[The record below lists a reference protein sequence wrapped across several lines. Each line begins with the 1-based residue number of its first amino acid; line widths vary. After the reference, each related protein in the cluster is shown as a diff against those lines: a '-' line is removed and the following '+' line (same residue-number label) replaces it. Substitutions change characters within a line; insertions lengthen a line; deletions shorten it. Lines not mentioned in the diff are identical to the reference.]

1 MQSCLKKN
9 FSHHILFDNKYA
21 EQSYIAYLSK
31 EKRKYIMNSSDY
43 VERFIV
49 FTIDFIFR
57 INNAICR
64 RGLVEN
70 NKEDIRKLYDTPK
83 DVEKY
88 SYYTKMTVNGVYNDI
103 KRYKLTNEYEQEI
116 FDMLEKVVN
125 LKDKLFTNY
134 DDFKSGIYEL
144 VKTIDDKHYTWT
156 VGENIIYNRSIRDN
170 ERKKYYCAVI
180 GQKGYKRFKT
190 IYYNNVYLETRIKK
204 ITFEQVCDLLIVI
217 ADTYNELIIK
227 EYDNASDIINDYLKN
242 NTDMLSCKDI
252 YYAKIFMDLKKISL
266 LLQTDKQKDVVKLMK
281 DIIQSENKKY
291 KNDFLLYENI
301 PIDENAIEQ
310 GQYIEL

>member
-1 MQSCLKKN
+1 MQNCLKKN
-9 FSHHILFDNKYA
+9 FSRHILFDNKYA

-31 EKRKYIMNSSDY
+31 GKRKYIMNSSDY

-88 SYYTKMTVNGVYNDI
+88 SYYTKMTVNDVYNDI

-144 VKTIDDKHYTWT
+144 VKTIDDKHYTWI

-170 ERKKYYCAVI
+170 ESKKYYCAVI

-227 EYDNASDIINDYLKN
+227 EYDNASDIINDYIKN
-242 NTDMLSCKDI
+242 NADMFNCKDI

>member
-1 MQSCLKKN
+1 MQNCLKKK
-9 FSHHILFDNKYA
+9 FSYHILFDNKYA

-31 EKRKYIMNSSDY
+31 GKRKYIMNSSDY

-70 NKEDIRKLYDTPK
+70 NKEDIRKLYDTPR

-88 SYYTKMTVNGVYNDI
+88 SYYTKMTVNDVYNQI
-103 KRYKLTNEYEQEI
+103 KKCKLTNEYEQEI

-144 VKTIDDKHYTWT
+144 VKTIDDKHYTWI

-170 ERKKYYCAVI
+170 ESKKYYCAVI

-190 IYYNNVYLETRIKK
+190 IYYNNVYLKTRIKK

-217 ADTYNELIIK
+217 ADIYNELIIK
-227 EYDNASDIINDYLKN
+227 EYDNANDIINDYLKN
-242 NTDMLSCKDI
+242 NTNMLNCKDI
-252 YYAKIFMDLKKISL
+252 YYAKIFMNLKKISL
-266 LLQTDKQKDVVKLMK
+266 LLQDNKQKDVVKMMK

-291 KNDFLLYENI
+291 KNNFLLYENI

>member
-1 MQSCLKKN
+1 MQNCLKKK
-9 FSHHILFDNKYA
+9 FSYHILFDNKYA

-31 EKRKYIMNSSDY
+31 GKRKYIMNSSDY

-70 NKEDIRKLYDTPK
+70 NKEDIRKLYDTPR

-88 SYYTKMTVNGVYNDI
+88 SYYTKMTVNDVYNQI
-103 KRYKLTNEYEQEI
+103 KKCKLTNEYEQEI

-144 VKTIDDKHYTWT
+144 VKTIDDKHYTWI

-170 ERKKYYCAVI
+170 ESKKYYCAII

-190 IYYNNVYLETRIKK
+190 IYYNNIYLETRIKK

-227 EYDNASDIINDYLKN
+227 KYDNASDIINDYLKD
-242 NTDMLSCKDI
+242 NTNMLNCKDI

-266 LLQTDKQKDVVKLMK
+266 LLQTDKQKDVVKMMK

-291 KNDFLLYENI
+291 KNNFLLYENI

>member
-1 MQSCLKKN
+1 MQNCLKKN
-9 FSHHILFDNKYA
+9 FSRHILFDNKYA

-31 EKRKYIMNSSDY
+31 GKRKYIMNSSDY

-88 SYYTKMTVNGVYNDI
+88 SYYTKMTVNDVYNDI

-144 VKTIDDKHYTWT
+144 VKTIDDKHYTWI
-156 VGENIIYNRSIRDN
+156 VGENIIYNRSIHDN
-170 ERKKYYCAVI
+170 ESKKYYCAVI

-227 EYDNASDIINDYLKN
+227 EYDNASDIINDYIKN
-242 NTDMLSCKDI
+242 NADMFNCKDI

>member
-1 MQSCLKKN
+1 MQNCLKKN
-9 FSHHILFDNKYA
+9 FSRHILFDNKYA

-31 EKRKYIMNSSDY
+31 GKRKYIMNSSDY

-49 FTIDFIFR
+49 FNIDFIFR

-88 SYYTKMTVNGVYNDI
+88 SYYTKMTVNDVYNDI

-144 VKTIDDKHYTWT
+144 VKTIDDKHYTWI

-170 ERKKYYCAVI
+170 ESKKYYCAVI

-227 EYDNASDIINDYLKN
+227 EYDNASDIINDYIKN
-242 NTDMLSCKDI
+242 NADMFNCKDI

>member
-1 MQSCLKKN
+1 MQNCLKKN
-9 FSHHILFDNKYA
+9 FSYHILFDNKYA

-31 EKRKYIMNSSDY
+31 GKRKYIINSSDY

-88 SYYTKMTVNGVYNDI
+88 SYYIKMTVNEVYNDI
-103 KRYKLTNEYEQEI
+103 KKHKLTNEYEQEI

-134 DDFKSGIYEL
+134 DDFKSGIYDL
-144 VKTIDDKHYTWT
+144 VKTIDDKHYTWI

-170 ERKKYYCAVI
+170 ESKKYYCAVI
-180 GQKGYKRFKT
+180 GQKGYKKFKT
-190 IYYNNVYLETRIKK
+190 IYYNNVYLETRIKR

-217 ADTYNELIIK
+217 ADIYNELIIK
-227 EYDNASDIINDYLKN
+227 EYDNTSDIINDYLKD
-242 NTDMLSCKDI
+242 NTDMFNCKDI

-266 LLQTDKQKDVVKLMK
+266 LLQTDKQKDIVKLMK

>member
-1 MQSCLKKN
+1 MQNCLKKN
-9 FSHHILFDNKYA
+9 FLHHILFDNKYA

-31 EKRKYIMNSSDY
+31 GKRKYIMNSSDY

-88 SYYTKMTVNGVYNDI
+88 SYYTKMTVNDVYNDI

-125 LKDKLFTNY
+125 LKDKLSTNY
-134 DDFKSGIYEL
+134 DDFKNGIYEL
-144 VKTIDDKHYTWT
+144 VKTIDDKHYTWI

-170 ERKKYYCAVI
+170 ESKKYYCAVI

-227 EYDNASDIINDYLKN
+227 EYDNARDIINDYLKD
-242 NTDMLSCKDI
+242 NTDMLNCKDI
-252 YYAKIFMDLKKISL
+252 YYAKIFIDLKKISL
-266 LLQTDKQKDVVKLMK
+266 LLQTDKQKDVIKLLK

>member
-1 MQSCLKKN
+1 MQNCSIGTNSQLDNVIMDKN
-9 FSHHILFDNKYA
+9 
-21 EQSYIAYLSK
+21 
-31 EKRKYIMNSSDY
+31 
-43 VERFIV
+43 V
-49 FTIDFIFR
+49 
-57 INNAICR
+57 
-64 RGLVEN
+64 LVEN

-170 ERKKYYCAVI
+170 ESKKYYCAVI
-180 GQKGYKRFKT
+180 GQKGYKRFKS
-190 IYYNNVYLETRIKK
+190 K
-204 ITFEQVCDLLIVI
+204 
-217 ADTYNELIIK
+217 
-227 EYDNASDIINDYLKN
+227 
-242 NTDMLSCKDI
+242 
-252 YYAKIFMDLKKISL
+252 
-266 LLQTDKQKDVVKLMK
+266 
-281 DIIQSENKKY
+281 
-291 KNDFLLYENI
+291 
-301 PIDENAIEQ
+301 
-310 GQYIEL
+310 

>member
-1 MQSCLKKN
+1 MQNCLKKK
-9 FSHHILFDNKYA
+9 FSYHILFDNKYA

-31 EKRKYIMNSSDY
+31 GKRKYIMNSSDY

-70 NKEDIRKLYDTPK
+70 NKEDIRKLYDTPR

-88 SYYTKMTVNGVYNDI
+88 SYYTKMTVNDVYNQI
-103 KRYKLTNEYEQEI
+103 KKCKLTNEYEQEI

-144 VKTIDDKHYTWT
+144 VKTIDDKHYTWI

-170 ERKKYYCAVI
+170 ESKKYY
-180 GQKGYKRFKT
+180 
-190 IYYNNVYLETRIKK
+190 
-204 ITFEQVCDLLIVI
+204 
-217 ADTYNELIIK
+217 
-227 EYDNASDIINDYLKN
+227 
-242 NTDMLSCKDI
+242 
-252 YYAKIFMDLKKISL
+252 
-266 LLQTDKQKDVVKLMK
+266 
-281 DIIQSENKKY
+281 
-291 KNDFLLYENI
+291 
-301 PIDENAIEQ
+301 
-310 GQYIEL
+310 

>member
-1 MQSCLKKN
+1 MPTCLKKN
-9 FSHHILFDNKYA
+9 FSYHILFANKYA

-31 EKRKYIMNSSDY
+31 GKRKYIMNSNDC

-70 NKEDIRKLYDTPK
+70 NKEDIRKLYDTPR
-83 DVEKY
+83 DVERY
-88 SYYTKMTVNGVYNDI
+88 TYYTKMTVNQVYNAT
-103 KRYKLTNEYEQEI
+103 KKYNFTNEYEKEI
-116 FDMLEKVVN
+116 FDMLERVVN

-134 DDFKSGIYEL
+134 DEFKSGIYEL
-144 VKTIDDKHYTWT
+144 VKTIDDKHYTWL
-156 VGENIIYNRSIRDN
+156 VGENIVYNRSIRDN
-170 ERKKYYCAVI
+170 ESKKYYCAVI
-180 GQKGYKRFKT
+180 GQKGYERFKT
-190 IYYNNVYLETRIKK
+190 IYYNNIYLETRIKK

-227 EYDNASDIINDYLKN
+227 EYNNANDIITEYLEN
-242 NTDMLSCKDI
+242 NTDMLNCKDI
-252 YYAKIFMDLKKISL
+252 YYAKIFMDLKKVPS
-266 LLQTDKQKDVVKLMK
+266 LLQTNKRNDVIKLMK
-281 DIIQSENKKY
+281 DIIQNENIKY
-291 KNDFLLYENI
+291 KKNFLLYENI

>member
-1 MQSCLKKN
+1 MQNCLKKK
-9 FSHHILFDNKYA
+9 FSYHILFDNKYA

-31 EKRKYIMNSSDY
+31 GKRKYIMNSSDY

-88 SYYTKMTVNGVYNDI
+88 SYYTKMTVNDVYNQI
-103 KRYKLTNEYEQEI
+103 KKCKLTNEYEQEI

-144 VKTIDDKHYTWT
+144 VKTIDDKHYTWI

-170 ERKKYYCAVI
+170 ESKKYYCAII

-190 IYYNNVYLETRIKK
+190 IYYNNIYLETRIKK

-227 EYDNASDIINDYLKN
+227 KYDNASDIINDYLKD
-242 NTDMLSCKDI
+242 NTNMLNCKDI

-266 LLQTDKQKDVVKLMK
+266 LLQTDKQKDVVKMMK

-291 KNDFLLYENI
+291 KNNFLLYENI

-310 GQYIEL
+310 GQYIQL

>member
-1 MQSCLKKN
+1 MQNCLKKK
-9 FSHHILFDNKYA
+9 FSYHILFDNKYA

-31 EKRKYIMNSSDY
+31 GKRKYIMNSSDY

-70 NKEDIRKLYDTPK
+70 NKEDIRKLYDTPR

-88 SYYTKMTVNGVYNDI
+88 SYYTKMTVNDVYNQI
-103 KRYKLTNEYEQEI
+103 KKCKLTNEYEQEI

-144 VKTIDDKHYTWT
+144 VKTIDDKHYTWI

-170 ERKKYYCAVI
+170 ESKKYYCAII

-190 IYYNNVYLETRIKK
+190 IYYNNIYLETRIKK

-227 EYDNASDIINDYLKN
+227 KYDNASDIINDYLKD
-242 NTDMLSCKDI
+242 NTNMLNCKDI

-266 LLQTDKQKDVVKLMK
+266 LLQTDKQKDVVKMMK

-291 KNDFLLYENI
+291 KNNFLLYDNI
-301 PIDENAIEQ
+301 SIDENAIEQ

>member
-1 MQSCLKKN
+1 MQNCLKKN
-9 FSHHILFDNKYA
+9 FSRHILFDNKYA

-31 EKRKYIMNSSDY
+31 GKRKYIMNSSDY

-88 SYYTKMTVNGVYNDI
+88 SYYTKMTVNDVYNDI

-144 VKTIDDKHYTWT
+144 VKTIDDKHYTWI
-156 VGENIIYNRSIRDN
+156 VGENIIYNRSICDN
-170 ERKKYYCAVI
+170 ESKKYYCAVI

-227 EYDNASDIINDYLKN
+227 EYDNASDIINDYIKN
-242 NTDMLSCKDI
+242 NADMFNCKDI

>member
-1 MQSCLKKN
+1 MQNCLKKN
-9 FSHHILFDNKYA
+9 FSRHILFDNKYA

-31 EKRKYIMNSSDY
+31 GKRKYIMNSSDY

-88 SYYTKMTVNGVYNDI
+88 SYYTKMTVNDVYNDI

-144 VKTIDDKHYTWT
+144 VKTIDDKHYTWI

-170 ERKKYYCAVI
+170 ESKKYYCAVI

-190 IYYNNVYLETRIKK
+190 IYYSNVYLETRIKK

-227 EYDNASDIINDYLKN
+227 EYDNASDIINDYIKN
-242 NTDMLSCKDI
+242 NADMFNCKDI